1 MALINA
7 KNTQKIKSVNEKVHD
22 GAVVVWFLTIVVTVG
37 LWAFGEKETKGCNI
51 PFTFFVRLKQYPKPY
66 I

>member
-37 LWAFGEKETKGCNI
+37 LWAFGEKE
-51 PFTFFVRLKQYPKPY
+51 FQS
-66 I
+66 